1 VGLGSAYSVVILV
14 AVIAVATIFV
24 RYIETL
30 GRRQGKIE
38 A

>member
-1 VGLGSAYSVVILV
+1 VGLGSAYGVVILV

-24 RYIETL
+24 RYIDNL
-30 GRRQGKIE
+30 NRQRGRAE

>member
-1 VGLGSAYSVVILV
+1 LVILV

-24 RYIETL
+24 RYIDGL
-30 GRRQGKIE
+30 NRRTGKAE

>member
-1 VGLGSAYSVVILV
+1 V

-24 RYIETL
+24 RYIDGL
-30 GRRQGKIE
+30 NKRQGKAE